1 MLINIIKAI
10 IRSIREEWN
19 LAIKNILLPSYCIRC
34 DERILTEDNIYYCPR
49 CWSTLTYTERP
60 YCSICGIQ
68 HPIAIGFGTR
78 SNFPCADCR
87 KNPNKYIESI
97 QSPLQYKELARE
109 AIILFK
115 YHREKG
121 LIKPFGE
128 ILRNWAKEE
137 MSNMKFDLIIP
148 VPLHPL
154 RLKRR
159 GFNQSFLLA
168 QEIVTCFPEAE
179 ISQALIRTKPTHSQS
194 TLSTQERKENIKNAF
209 EIKEPEKIKQKRILL
224 IDDLVTS
231 GATVTE
237 CAKTLKKHG
246 ALTVNVLSLARAHP
260 KEFPY

>member
-1 MLINIIKAI
+1 MLISLIKKI
-10 IRSIREEWN
+10 FSQLDDEWK
-19 LAIKNILLPSYCIRC
+19 LIIKNILLPTYCIKC
-34 DERILTEDNIYYCPR
+34 DERILTEENMYYCPQ

-78 SNFPCADCR
+78 SNFPCAECR
-87 KNPNKYIESI
+87 KSPNKYIESI
-97 QSPLQYKELARE
+97 QSPLQYDDLARE

-115 YHREKG
+115 FNKEKE
-121 LIKPFGE
+121 LAKPFGK
-128 ILRNWAKEE
+128 ILRNWVDEE

-148 VPLHPL
+148 VPLHPF

-159 GFNQSFLLA
+159 GFNQSLLLA
-168 QEIVTCFPEAE
+168 NEVLSSFPGAE
-179 ISQALIRTKPTHSQS
+179 LSQALIRIKPTHSQS
-194 TLSTQERKENIKNAF
+194 TLSIKERKENIKNAF
-209 EIKEPEKIKQKRILL
+209 EVKEPEKVKQKRILL

-237 CAKTLKKHG
+237 CAKTLKEHG

-260 KEFPY
+260 KTAS